1 MLLSPENYRVTK
13 PYLNSS
19 VTAEVEVKLSGVSYT
34 NINCGSGGNV
44 LTNSTLKPTTINKTN
59 V

>member
-34 NINCGSGGNV
+34 NINCGSGGHV
-44 LTNSTLKPTTINKTN
+44 LTNSTLKPNTTNKLN